1 MHRGVPLIVPFWSQD
16 GSIAPCSPV
25 LPHLGLRLVLCPSRG
40 CMALPCWAL
49 ALDSAL
55 VRRCPFADAEV
66 VLHRGHVDLED
77 ESVLSLL
84 VLVR

>member
-1 MHRGVPLIVPFWSQD
+1 M
-16 GSIAPCSPV
+16 
-25 LPHLGLRLVLCPSRG
+25 
-40 CMALPCWAL
+40 
-49 ALDSAL
+49 DSAL